1 MKHFWIWWMP
11 ALLGAS
17 VLAAETVQ
25 LNDARQKFCYALGMS
40 LAQNLGNIGVTLS
53 DQELQ
58 LVLQGLKDQA
68 GGQTALTTEQM
79 RDAIRAYQE
88 QAWKDLAA
96 KNKAESEKWL
106 TENAKRQ
113 GVVTLPSGLQYE
125 VLREGSGTPPKANDQ
140 VTVHYRGTL
149 INGKQFDSSYDR
161 GQPARFAVNRVIKGW
176 TEALQLM
183 KPGAK
188 WKLYIPP
195 ELAYG
200 ERGMRGAIPPNS
212 ALIFEVEL
220 LGVHPAQPQATKPA
234 PVTSDIIKVPSKEEL
249 EKGAKVEIIKASEV
263 EKYLQQ
269 QKQQEKSGGDASG
282 GKPSE

>member
-1 MKHFWIWWMP
+1 MRRSWIWWMP
-11 ALLGAS
+11 ALLGTS
-17 VLAAETVQ
+17 LLAAETVQ
-25 LNDARQKFCYALGMS
+25 LDGARDKFCYALGMS

-53 DQELQ
+53 DAELQ
-58 LVLQGLKDQA
+58 LVLQGLKDQTA
-68 GGQTALTTEQM
+68 GQTALSTEQM
-79 RDAIRAYQE
+79 RDAIRVYQE
-88 QAWKDLAA
+88 EAWKNLAA

-106 TENAKRQ
+106 TENAKRK

-125 VLREGSGTPPKANDQ
+125 VLREGSGTPPKAQDQ

-200 ERGMRGAIPPNS
+200 ERGMRGAIPPNA

-220 LGVHPAQPQATKPA
+220 LGVHPSQPQPTKPA

-249 EKGAKVEIIKASEV
+249 KKGAKVEIIKASEV
-263 EKYLQQ
+263 EKYLK
-269 QKQQEKSGGDASG
+269 KQEQPSSEGQSG
-282 GKPSE
+282 GKPTE